1 VPKSEQ
7 LDVSQYGL
15 RTAKLQ
21 LSRIFEE
28 RMQVMCF
35 QLFNSLQ
42 TGETERINIEQT
54 PHKTVYKT
62 ASNKRRLPLF
72 LLGCIENRVSKLRK
86 CNKSNKFSWNQI

>member
-7 LDVSQYGL
+7 LDVSHCGL
-15 RTAKLQ
+15 RTSQLQ

-42 TGETERINIEQT
+42 TGETKRINIEQI
-54 PHKTVYKT
+54 PYKPEYKT
-62 ASNKRRLPLF
+62 APSTRRFPLF
-72 LLGCIENRVSKLRK
+72 FYWGI
-86 CNKSNKFSWNQI
+86 